1 MDKMNYEIGIDRLE
15 EHVTRIAEQKE
26 SMGLIIILNGKTYST
41 WMGKITEARIDVL
54 LKTAKDIYT
63 RAVKENTQHN

>member
-1 MDKMNYEIGIDRLE
+1 MDNEIQIDRLE

-41 WMGKITEARIDVL
+41 WMGKITAVRIDVL
-54 LKTAKDIYT
+54 LKTVKDIFT
-63 RAVKENTQHN
+63 NAIKENAQHN